1 LNRFKNIALI
11 IITLAFLFESSDV
24 LMTIDLCVHRFL
36 AQEESEDISSP
47 GLTHFTFTN
56 TDFSNLNWTD
66 GNKEFELNHKRFDV
80 AYIKHFSNRVIV
92 FAKSDEKE
100 NMLLSLMDNF
110 HKNARQNKVF
120 LKFHKNIIPVK
131 NITLYNQI
139 LSSVETHYYSRS
151 VYAEPVFFFSPPPN
165 HC

>member
-24 LMTIDLCVHRFL
+24 LMTIDLCVHRFM
-36 AQEESEDISSP
+36 AQEESQDLSSAN
-47 GLTHFTFTN
+47 LTHFTFTN

-66 GNKEFELNHKRFDV
+66 GKKEFELNHKRFDV
-80 AYIKHFSNRVIV
+80 ASIKHFQNKVIV

-100 NMLLSLMDNF
+100 NILLSLLDNF
-110 HKNARQNKVF
+110 HKNTRQNKVF

-131 NITLYNQI
+131 TTTLYSLL
-139 LSSVETHYYSRS
+139 LSSVETYYTSHS
-151 VYAEPVFFFSPPPN
+151 VYSEPVNLFSPPPN
-165 HC
+165 FC